1 MSKAFLTSS
10 NRYTLHVLHLS
21 VISKIGIATLWK
33 LHHIEASIFLEKF
46 RRTLKMGQVRY
57 QNFGAMWAVLW

>member
-21 VISKIGIATLWK
+21 VISKIGIATFWN
-33 LHHIEASIFLEKF
+33 EASIFLEKF